1 MASTFMRIYPDR
13 FCITMSQNFEGLLRN
28 HGPDYTR
35 YENLYKHLHANAELS
50 WQEHETATTVIGVLQ
65 DLSSDLELHTGIAG
79 AGLVAI
85 LRNGPGKTI
94 LLRSDMDALPVEEQT
109 GLEYASK
116 KRMPDQF
123 GVDQPVM
130 HACGHDMHMAALLGA
145 ADALVASRRVWSGT
159 VIFLFQPAEE
169 KATGAKGM
177 VEAGLFTKYCPV
189 PDVLLAQHVYWGKA
203 GTLGTRPGV
212 MLTGCDGMLITVYG
226 RGGHGSTPHNTV
238 DPVVLASHIVIR
250 LQTIVSREVPP
261 GELAVVTVGALN
273 AGSAENIIS
282 DHAVLKVNTRSVATQ
297 WRDHIVEAIKRIVR
311 AECQA
316 SNSPKEPK
324 FEMTVTVPATIND
337 QAVSEHVEKA
347 FGSHFGGMYDPN
359 MSLVPASEDFS
370 YLARPIDRPYVFW
383 FIGGHDPQDWDR
395 KKELNQL
402 DQVPSNH
409 SPHFAPAIQPTL
421 KTGVEALVVA
431 VLTLLERSDPV

>member
-1 MASTFMRIYPDR
+1 
-13 FCITMSQNFEGLLRN
+13 MSQVFEMVLGS

-35 YENLYKHLHANAELS
+35 YESLYKYLHANAELS
-50 WQEHETATTVIGVLQ
+50 WQEYGTAATIARSLE
-65 DLSSDLELHTGIAG
+65 DLSPDLELHTGIAG

-85 LRNGPGKTI
+85 FRNGPGKTI
-94 LLRSDMDALPVEEQT
+94 LLRADLDGLPVEEKT
-109 GLEYASK
+109 GLDYACR
-116 KRMPDQF
+116 KRMTDQF

-130 HACGHDMHMAALLGA
+130 HACGHDMHLTALVGA
-145 ADALVASRRVWSGT
+145 ADVLLTCRQAWSGT

-169 KATGAKGM
+169 KATGAKDM
-177 VEAGLFTKYCPV
+177 IEVGLFTKYCPV

-203 GTLGTRPGV
+203 GTVGTRPGV

-226 RGGHGSTPHNTV
+226 RGGHGSAPHNAV
-238 DPVVLASHIVIR
+238 DPVVLASNIVIR

-282 DHAVLKVNTRSVATQ
+282 DHAVLKVNTRSVAPQ
-297 WRDHIVEAIKRIVR
+297 WRDHIVGAIKRIVR

-316 SNSPKEPK
+316 SNSPKEPT

-337 QAVSEHVEKA
+337 QAVAQHIGKA
-347 FGSHFGGMYDPN
+347 FSSHFGTRYDAN

-383 FIGGHDPQDWDR
+383 FIGGHDPEDWD
-395 KKELNQL
+395 KKKQLNQL
-402 DQVPSNH
+402 DQLPSNH
-409 SPHFAPAIQPTL
+409 SPYFAPAVQPTL
-421 KTGVEALVVA
+421 KTGVETLVIA
-431 VLTLLERSDPV
+431 VLALLKTSD